1 MGPVRLAPPHRLRP
15 LAARLICVVLLVQF
29 LLPAGLAPP
38 RLALA
43 GADGTPLPTA
53 FCALARAAGDALP
66 HDQRD
71 RHGHD
76 HCVLCRLPGLAGL
89 GAGIV
94 DPPAL
99 AVPRSWQ
106 RISLA
111 APAVVRPCRPTIQAF
126 AARAPPVPAI
136 A

>member
-1 MGPVRLAPPHRLRP
+1 VRLVLPHRLRS
-15 LAARLICVVLLVQF
+15 LAARLICVALLAQV
-29 LLPAGLAPP
+29 LLPAELAPP
-38 RLALA
+38 RPALA

-53 FCALARAAGDALP
+53 FCALARAAGDAGR

-89 GAGIV
+89 GSGIV
-94 DPPAL
+94 AASILPARR
-99 AVPRSWQ
+99 PWQ
-106 RISLA
+106 RIHRAAHA
-111 APAVVRPCRPTIQAF
+111 APGPCRPPIQAF
-126 AARAPPVPAI
+126 AARGPPLPAI